1 MTEVASRGPGE
12 SPGESENKFKLV
24 GVVVHDA
31 PFSPH
36 LPFLG
41 KHQTDH
47 EDYVEAKIGGEMPG
61 GFR

>member
-1 MTEVASRGPGE
+1 MAEVVSRGPGE
-12 SPGESENKFKLV
+12 GGNKFKLV

-41 KHQTDH
+41 RVH
-47 EDYVEAKIGGEMPG
+47 IGYDL
-61 GFR
+61 